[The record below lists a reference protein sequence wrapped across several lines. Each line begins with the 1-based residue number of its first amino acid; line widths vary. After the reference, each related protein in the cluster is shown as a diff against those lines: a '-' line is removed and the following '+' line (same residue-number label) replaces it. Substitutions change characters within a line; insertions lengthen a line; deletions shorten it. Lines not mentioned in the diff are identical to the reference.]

1 MPLSCASC
9 PPEAPLLRDGDEIGQ
24 LPDLHAAPHP
34 SRSVIAARCN
44 RVLVPA
50 CSADGLGTMKA
61 IVNNADGPIITA
73 VDDPRPGGGE
83 ALVAVRAFSIN
94 RGELDL
100 LQTRTDRWRP
110 GQDIAGVVVEQAA
123 DGSGPAAGTRVV
135 ALAEQAGWAELA
147 AVPASRLAPLPAEVD
162 IEQAAALPLAGLTA
176 LRTLRLAADLLGR
189 RVLVTGA
196 NGGVGRIQVQ
206 LPALA
211 GAEVT
216 AVARPQHEKELL
228 ALGASSVVANPAA
241 AGGLYD
247 LIADWAGGPSL
258 AASISKAAPRGTV
271 VLGSSNTEKTP
282 ISIHDFFGHEG
293 ARLVSYLSYA
303 HPEPPGPDLTTLA
316 GLVAAGRLDPAV
328 GLTLPWTHLRDAL
341 TALAERRISGKA
353 VLTIG

>member
-1 MPLSCASC
+1 
-9 PPEAPLLRDGDEIGQ
+9 
-24 LPDLHAAPHP
+24 
-34 SRSVIAARCN
+34 
-44 RVLVPA
+44 
-50 CSADGLGTMKA
+50 MKA
-61 IVNNADGPIITA
+61 IVSNPGGPAIMT
-73 VDDPRPGGGE
+73 VDAPRPGSGE
-83 ALVAVRAFSIN
+83 ALVAVQAFSIN

-100 LQTRTDRWRP
+100 LRTRTSGWRP
-110 GQDIAGVVVEQAA
+110 GQDIAGVVVAQAP

-135 ALAEQAGWAELA
+135 ALVEQAGWAELA
-147 AVPASRLAPLPAEVD
+147 AVPASRLAPLPAGVGT
-162 IEQAAALPLAGLTA
+162 EQAAALPLAGLTA
-176 LRTLRLAADLLGR
+176 LRTLRLAGDLLGR

-196 NGGVGRIQVQ
+196 NGGVGRIQIQ
-206 LPALA
+206 LAAAA

-228 ALGASSVVANPAA
+228 ALGASSVVADPAA

-247 LIADWAGGPSL
+247 LVADWVGGPSL
-258 AASISKAAPRGTV
+258 AAGMGKAAPRGTV

-316 GLVAAGRLDPAV
+316 GLAAAGRLNPAV

-341 TALAERRISGKA
+341 TALTERRMSGKA
-353 VLTIG
+353 VLTVG